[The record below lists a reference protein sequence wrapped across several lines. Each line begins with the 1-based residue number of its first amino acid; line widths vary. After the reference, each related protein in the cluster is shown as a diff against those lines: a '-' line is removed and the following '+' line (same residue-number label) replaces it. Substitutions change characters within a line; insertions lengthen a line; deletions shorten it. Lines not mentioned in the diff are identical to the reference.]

1 MSATDLE
8 HSRAKTPEVAVSST
22 RQATS
27 GALVTGADYRAL
39 GIVRS
44 LGRHGIPVWVLKK
57 SEQPLASLS
66 RYAKRSIR
74 WVNGANATKAGFLM
88 DLAEK
93 HGLQGWVLFPTD
105 DEAVGLIARN
115 HDLLGKRFRLTTPP
129 WREIERICDKRSL
142 HRLAND
148 LNLDQPRTFFPQNH
162 SEVAKLE
169 CPFPVIVKPA
179 LRESLNKLTAQ
190 KAWLTE
196 DRPVLLKRYELA
208 CSLISPELIM
218 IQEVVP
224 GRGEAQFSYA
234 ALCADGKPVASVVA
248 RRTRQFPMNFGRF
261 STYVE
266 TVEEPGVVG
275 PAVRL
280 IDAIRFTGLIEV
292 EFKRD
297 SRDGGFKLL
306 DVNPRVWGWHTLG
319 DLAGVDFSYQLWLL
333 VSGKAV
339 PELRGRPGVRWVR
352 MSTDFPTASLEILR
366 GRLTLRDYMRSL
378 HGPIESAIFARDD
391 PVPGLLEVPLLA
403 RLMAKRFLRAFP
415 WFSRGVV

>member
-1 MSATDLE
+1 MDATDLDVL
-8 HSRAKTPEVAVSST
+8 SVNTPEVAVSSA

-27 GALVTGADYRAL
+27 GALVTAADYRAL

-44 LGRHGIPVWVLKK
+44 LGRHGVPVWVLKK
-57 SEQPLASLS
+57 TEQPLASIS
-66 RYAKRSIR
+66 RYAQRSLR
-74 WVNGANATKAGFLM
+74 WVTGDDATKAGFLV

-93 HGLQGWVLFPTD
+93 QGLQGWVLFPTD
-105 DEAVGLIARN
+105 DEAVGLVARN
-115 HDLLGKRFRLTTPP
+115 HHLLGKRFRLTTPP
-129 WREIERICDKRSL
+129 WSEIERICDKRFL
-142 HRLAND
+142 HWLAKD
-148 LNLDQPRTFFPQNH
+148 LNLDQPRTFFPQSR
-162 SEVAKLE
+162 SEVAELE

-179 LRESLNKLTAQ
+179 LREALNKLTAE

-196 DRPVLLKRYELA
+196 DRPALLKRYDMA

-234 ALCADGKPVASVVA
+234 ALCAEGKPVASLVA
-248 RRTRQFPMNFGRF
+248 RRTRQFPMDFGRF

-280 IDAIRFTGLIEV
+280 IDAIRFTGLIEI

-297 SRDGGFKLL
+297 RRDGGFKLL

-319 DLAGVDFSYQLWLL
+319 DRAGVDFSYQLWRLI
-333 VSGKAV
+333 SGEAV
-339 PELRGRPGVRWVR
+339 PEVRGRPGVRWVR
-352 MSTDFPTASLEILR
+352 MSTDFPTVWLEVLR
-366 GRLTLRDYMRSL
+366 GRLSIRDYLLSMR
-378 HGPIESAIFARDD
+378 GPIEPAIFALDD
-391 PVPGLLEVPLLA
+391 PLPGLLELPLLA
-403 RLMAKRFLRAFP
+403 RMLAQRLLRAAP
-415 WFSRGVV
+415 WCSRSGV

>member
-1 MSATDLE
+1 MVILNFRQDLSHQSADCISWVRRRLGASARSCDSSPAQSLRRGQCLSTSLRHRSHERLAIDYLLDDFMSTCNSKIAE
-8 HSRAKTPEVAVSST
+8 IGSPELSSLAGIEAGT
-22 RQATS
+22 
-27 GALVTGADYRAL
+27 GALVTAADYRAL

-66 RYAKRSIR
+66 RYANRSLR
-74 WVNGANATKAGFLM
+74 WATGADATKVGFLM
-88 DLAEK
+88 ELTEK
-93 HGLQGWVLFPTD
+93 YGLQGWVLFPTD

-129 WREIERICDKRSL
+129 WWEIERICDKRFL
-142 HRLAND
+142 HRLASD
-148 LNLDQPRTFFPQNH
+148 RNLEQPRTSFPQSH
-162 SEVAKLE
+162 SDVAQLK

-179 LRESLNKLTAQ
+179 LREALNKLTAE

-196 DRPVLLKRYELA
+196 DRPALLKRYDMA

-234 ALCADGKPVASVVA
+234 ALCTEGKPVASLVA
-248 RRTRQFPMNFGRF
+248 RRTRQFPMDFGRF

-280 IDAIRFTGLIEV
+280 IDALRFTGLIEV

-297 SRDGGFKLL
+297 S
-306 DVNPRVWGWHTLG
+306 
-319 DLAGVDFSYQLWLL
+319 
-333 VSGKAV
+333 
-339 PELRGRPGVRWVR
+339 
-352 MSTDFPTASLEILR
+352 
-366 GRLTLRDYMRSL
+366 
-378 HGPIESAIFARDD
+378 
-391 PVPGLLEVPLLA
+391 
-403 RLMAKRFLRAFP
+403 
-415 WFSRGVV
+415 